1 MQHHAASVC
10 YAQTFF
16 FSEKSMNSSINGYIL
31 HIWFT
36 ALLQSHFSLVSAHQ
50 ESWLLDSEHFTF
62 FFFFWL
68 WHYSPFFL
76 RVAVSVS
83 FLSIRN
89 HLEPVITLWQTV
101 WELSTE
107 RGEDKSPCFPLSFSS
122 RNASSVHRHT
132 PNLSL
137 KQRKWTKH
145 LRHKHTTMITLL
157 RIMNFKRVSTLTHK
171 SNVNKLF

>member
-1 MQHHAASVC
+1 MLC
-10 YAQTFF
+10 TNFF
-16 FSEKSMNSSINGYIL
+16 FLWKVHEFFNKRIHITHLVHSTFTITFLTGQCSSGELTAGQWTL
-31 HIWFT
+31 H
-36 ALLQSHFSLVSAHQ
+36 
-50 ESWLLDSEHFTF
+50 F

-83 FLSIRN
+83 FLSIKN
-89 HLEPVITLWQTV
+89 HLEPVITMWQTV